1 MLNIFSGALILA
13 GVVGIGAT
21 AANDPYINLHFSF
34 ALCTKAGAMAIL
46 AAFLLIVDIR
56 PRFRAREYREYTEE
70 KKDTENKKQKHQKSD
85 QRPTTLG
92 EYLNQRNA
100 ESSDD
105 NRQNKEADYV
115 ARRKK
120 KDRQMKQYRETEE
133 YANKGCEGDGYS
145 DDDKDAGFEQ
155 RKKKEETFQTK
166 RNREDK
172 YEHRKHSADLYDD
185 GYVHKRK
192 YSNEANQI
200 PTDENQ
206 FNEDMQYAQINSFRN
221 DYEDKEQYPS
231 RYEDLNNSYPKSA
244 EDINTR
250 NVDPYNET
258 QEHSKLPETVT
269 SSRQL
274 PASPYK
280 DQHKYP
286 TPVPRKYQTQVP
298 KAADERDFNRIADT
312 GYKMPQ
318 LNRSPNASESRLQ
331 HDWDSRYNYDNQN
344 YGYYGN
350 QSVQVEHNQMRRG
363 QVDHNPSQPSAPR
376 NYFGTNTYGLSET
389 EGRNINLSPSYQP
402 QGTSH
407 GARSKQSR
415 SNETEV

>member
-1 MLNIFSGALILA
+1 MILA

-34 ALCTKAGAMAIL
+34 ALCAKAGAMTIL

-70 KKDTENKKQKHQKSD
+70 KKDTENKKQKHQKSE

-105 NRQNKEADYV
+105 NRQNKEADYL

-120 KDRQMKQYRETEE
+120 KDRQMKQYRETDQ
-133 YANKGCEGDGYS
+133 YANKGCEENGYS

-155 RKKKEETFQTK
+155 RKKKKETFQTK
-166 RNREDK
+166 RNMEDK
-172 YEHRKHSADLYDD
+172 YVHRKHSADLYDD

-221 DYEDKEQYPS
+221 DYEDDEQKPS
-231 RYEDLNNSYPKSA
+231 RYDDLNNSFPKSA

-250 NVDPYNET
+250 NAGPYNET
-258 QEHSKLPETVT
+258 QEHSKLPETIT
-269 SSRQL
+269 RSREP

-280 DQHKYP
+280 DQNKYP
-286 TPVPRKYQTQVP
+286 TPVPRKYQAQVP
-298 KAADERDFNRIADT
+298 KAAAERDFNLGEDT

-318 LNRSPNASESRLQ
+318 LNRSPNASEARRQ
-331 HDWDSRYNYDNQN
+331 NNWDSRYNYDNQN

-350 QSVQVEHNQMRRG
+350 HSVQEEQNQMRSG
-363 QVDHNPSQPSAPR
+363 QVDNYPYQPSAPR
-376 NYFGTNTYGLSET
+376 NYYGASMYRPSET
-389 EGRNINLSPSYQP
+389 EGRNINLSPTNHLR
-402 QGTSH
+402 GTSH
-407 GARSKQSR
+407 GSRSKQSR